1 MRFKLSLLSAVVLL
15 GACTQNSSPN
25 SASNLAQ
32 TQAQNNL
39 SSLVQSDL
47 LKVQAIPAPT
57 DMVANVV
64 TNARVSTVK
73 HIDVAYVGKQIPFT
87 FSDGKVANTDGFE
100 WYVSKHFALKT
111 DYPAKR
117 AKFFLELLE
126 LSYPYYV
133 EYFGMEPPNIGQQR
147 IASTYATSND
157 KLRNAMFD
165 DGFNRGIHHTAGGE
179 AMYYNW
185 VGYSFPTERPQHQRY
200 ISIHETMHSYQMA
213 LGNYPWTPS
222 WHGEGLGDSTANH
235 NFNSEKKQLT
245 VFGHDVPIFDM
256 MSWGIS
262 SYKKYEQPS
271 IVDIHNR
278 KKFDRGLNVLFVQF
292 MYNNPEYSQYMKV
305 YHQEV
310 MRQQTDS
317 RAKSLEILQA
327 IVPNWQE
334 LETNFK
340 VWVTNIDETHV
351 VASRGQW
358 EMDGNMFYK
367 RKSSFD
373 YAPQRVGFTMTP
385 SQKPSYHAFMID
397 FPSPDASE
405 LVLDAK
411 RGLAEPTLSYVL
423 SYKKESVAQGSL
435 GMAFAVK
442 STVENSDAKTNDYRS
457 WKGANTDLDEQLR
470 VEIKSANTLVID
482 SSQFAGKLNEYPLPA
497 DIVASLAKQTSPKL
511 GVSVE
516 LKKQQ
521 LVITVKTTNAKTFS
535 ISEKISSE
543 QHQQLVN
550 RNFGLISSDN
560 QHGITPF
567 IDDGRDLNPNKADY
581 SQQTAANAWGFKG
594 DSLAQRFARANWKAG
609 KQTPESW
616 RAAFERLN
624 KAALTPKMAD
634 AEIAA
639 VNSLMVTLASEG
651 ASLNDA
657 LAELSGVQL
666 QVDWLGDSASDMK
679 EYAIITNR
687 SQEAISGTISFK
699 VNDTLSRVIK
709 VSAEAG
715 EKVTLLLPAE
725 LLSQGKIVTSQFNY
739 QWQQQSIS
747 QEIDQKTKQYHGYQ
761 LANVDGEFSEGEFT
775 LSANLHGPFA
785 GKTEGEI
792 TFDLYHSGKKES
804 VTESFIVKPY
814 QELALT
820 HVFKAT
826 EKDLEHDAWLEVSI
840 VAEVDGEPVLLR
852 KRLPYT
858 PKKFNR

>member
-1 MRFKLSLLSAVVLL
+1 MRFKLSLLTAVVLL
-15 GACTQNSSPN
+15 GACTQNSSSN
-25 SASNLAQ
+25 SAPNQ
-32 TQAQNNL
+32 TQSQNNL
-39 SSLVQSDL
+39 SSLVQDNL
-47 LKVQAIPAPT
+47 LIVQAIPSPT
-57 DMVANVV
+57 DMKANVI

-87 FSDGKVANTDGFE
+87 FSDGKVANTEGFE

-133 EYFGMEPPNIGQQR
+133 EYFGMEPPNIDQQR

-235 NFNSEKKQLT
+235 NFNSKKKQLT

-256 MSWGIS
+256 MSWGIN
-262 SYKKYEQPS
+262 SYQKYEQPS

-278 KKFDRGLNVLFVQF
+278 KSFDRGLNVLFIQF

-327 IVPNWQE
+327 IVPNWPE
-334 LETNFK
+334 LEANFK
-340 VWVTNIDETHV
+340 VWVTNIEETHI

-385 SQKPSYHAFMID
+385 AEKPSYRPFMID

-405 LVLDAK
+405 LVLDAE
-411 RGLAEPTLSYVL
+411 RGVAEPTLSYL
-423 SYKKESVAQGSL
+423 LAYKKASLAKGQL

-442 STVENSDAKTNDYRS
+442 LTDENSDAIAKDYRS
-457 WKGANTDLDEQLR
+457 WKGANTDLDQQLR
-470 VEIKSANTLVID
+470 VEVKSANTLVID
-482 SSQFAGKLNEYPLPA
+482 SRLLAGKLNEYPLPD
-497 DIVASLAKQTSPKL
+497 DIVASLAKQTSPEL
-511 GVSVE
+511 GISIE
-516 LKKQQ
+516 FKKQQ
-521 LVITVKTTNAKTFS
+521 LSITVKTTNAKIFS
-535 ISEKISSE
+535 ISENISSE
-543 QHQQLVN
+543 QYQQLIN
-550 RNFGLISSDN
+550 RNFGLVSSDN

-567 IDDGRDLNPNKADY
+567 VDDGRDLKPNKADY

-594 DSLAQRFARANWKAG
+594 DNLAQRFARANWKAG
-609 KQTPESW
+609 KQTPKSW
-616 RAAFERLN
+616 RSAFARLN
-624 KAALTPKMAD
+624 SAALTPKTAD

-639 VNSLMVTLASEG
+639 VNNLMVSLANDG
-651 ASLNDA
+651 ADLNDA

-687 SQEAISGTISFK
+687 SEMAISGTIHFK
-699 VNDTLSRVIK
+699 VGSTQSTAIK
-709 VSAEAG
+709 ISAKAG
-715 EKVTLLLPAE
+715 EKVKVQLPVE
-725 LLSQGKIVTSQFNY
+725 LLSQGKLVTSHFTY
-739 QWQQQSIS
+739 QWQQQNIS
-747 QEIDQKTKQYHGYQ
+747 QTVEQKTKQYHGYQ
-761 LANVDGEFSEGEFT
+761 LANLSGEFSEDEFT
-775 LSANLHGPFA
+775 LNANLHGPFA
-785 GKTEGEI
+785 GKTEGEV
-792 TFDLYHSGKKES
+792 TFDLYHGDKKES
-804 VTESFIVKPY
+804 VTQSFSIKPY
-814 QELALT
+814 QELELK
-820 HVFKAT
+820 HSFKAT
-826 EKDLEHDAWLEVSI
+826 EKEVEHNAWFEVSI

-852 KRLPYT
+852 KRLPYI